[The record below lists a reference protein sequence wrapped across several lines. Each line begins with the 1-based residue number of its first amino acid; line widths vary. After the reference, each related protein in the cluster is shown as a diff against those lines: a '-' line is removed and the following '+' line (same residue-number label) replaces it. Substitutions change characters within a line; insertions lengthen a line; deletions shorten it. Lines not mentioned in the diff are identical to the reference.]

1 MKHSIDP
8 RIDCVF
14 KSLLGNESNRNLLV
28 HFINA
33 TLASELIAP
42 ITQVE
47 ILNPYNEKEHLDDK
61 LSIVDVK
68 AKDEHGRI
76 YQIEIQLLFFSN
88 LPARMLYTWA
98 DVYSQ
103 QLQSGDKYHELNP
116 TYSIWLLGENAIK
129 HDDQYIHRY
138 KFRDEAG
145 VPLIEHGGIWLFEL
159 EKFNAQVIDNEQTR
173 WLRFFKEGKQLNDL
187 NLPDWMNTQ
196 EMKQAMNTLCQFSEK
211 ERNYFAYQARQDFLR
226 QQGTILFEKD
236 EALEQRD
243 GAFAERDAALV
254 EKEAA
259 LAEKGAALAEKG
271 AALAE
276 KGAAL
281 AEKEAALAEKEA
293 AIAEVEAAIAEVER
307 LKALLGQK

>member
-259 LAEKGAALAEKG
+259 LAEK
-271 AALAE
+271 
-276 KGAAL
+276 
-281 AEKEAALAEKEA
+281 EA

>member
-1 MKHSIDP
+1 MKHNIDP
-8 RIDCVF
+8 KVDCVF
-14 KSLLGNESNRNLLV
+14 KSILGNESNRNLLV
-28 HFINA
+28 HFLNA
-33 TLASELIAP
+33 VLGSELVLP
-42 ITQVE
+42 ITSVE

-68 AKDEHGRI
+68 AKDERGRV
-76 YQIEIQLLFFSN
+76 YQIEIQLDYFGY
-88 LPARMLYTWA
+88 LPARMLYTWS

-103 QLQSGDKYHELNP
+103 QLQSGEKYYKLNP
-116 TYSIWLLGENAIK
+116 TYSIWLLAENAVK

-145 VPLIEHGGIWLFEL
+145 IPLIEHGGIWVFEL
-159 EKFNAQVIDNEQTR
+159 EKFNAQVIDNEQAR

-236 EALEQRD
+236 EALEREQ
-243 GAFAERDAALV
+243 AALEREQV
-254 EKEAA
+254 ALAREQAA
-259 LAEKGAALAEKG
+259 LEREQDAQ
-271 AALAE
+271 
-276 KGAAL
+276 
-281 AEKEAALAEKEA
+281 
-293 AIAEVEAAIAEVER
+293 AEVER
-307 LKALLGQK
+307 LKALLAQK

>member
-33 TLASELIAP
+33 TLASELVAP

-76 YQIEIQLLFFSN
+76 YQIEIQLLFFTN

-145 VPLIEHGGIWLFEL
+145 IPLIEHGGIWLFEL
-159 EKFNAQVIDNEQTR
+159 EKFNAQVIDNEQAR
-173 WLRFFKEGKQLNDL
+173 WLRFFKEGKQLNDEN

-236 EALEQRD
+236 EAVAERD
-243 GAFAERDAALV
+243 AAFAERDI
-254 EKEAA
+254 A
-259 LAEKGAALAEKG
+259 LAEKQAALEEK
-271 AALAE
+271 AAAM
-276 KGAAL
+276 
-281 AEKEAALAEKEA
+281 
-293 AIAEVEAAIAEVER
+293 AEVER
-307 LKALLGQK
+307 LKALLAQK

>member
-33 TLASELIAP
+33 TLASELVAP

-76 YQIEIQLLFFSN
+76 YQIEIQLLFFTN

-145 VPLIEHGGIWLFEL
+145 IPLIEHGGIWLFEL

-173 WLRFFKEGKQLNDL
+173 WLRFFKEGKQLNDEN

-236 EALEQRD
+236 EAVAERD
-243 GAFAERDAALV
+243 EAFAERDI
-254 EKEAA
+254 A
-259 LAEKGAALAEKG
+259 LAEKQAALEEK
-271 AALAE
+271 AAAM
-276 KGAAL
+276 
-281 AEKEAALAEKEA
+281 
-293 AIAEVEAAIAEVER
+293 AEVER
-307 LKALLGQK
+307 LKALLAQK

>member
-33 TLASELIAP
+33 TLATELVSP
-42 ITQVE
+42 ITGVE

-76 YQIEIQLLFFSN
+76 YQIEIQLLFFTN

-129 HDDQYIHRY
+129 NDDQYIHRY

-159 EKFNAQVIDNEQTR
+159 EKFNAQVIDNEQAR
-173 WLRFFKEGKQLNDL
+173 WLRFFKEGKQLNDEN

-236 EALEQRD
+236 EALVQRD
-243 GAFAERDAALV
+243 EALEREQIALAERDATAAEGDAVALRAQ
-254 EKEAA
+254 EIALREQQA
-259 LAEKGAALAEKG
+259 LAEIEK
-271 AALAE
+271 
-276 KGAAL
+276 
-281 AEKEAALAEKEA
+281 
-293 AIAEVEAAIAEVER
+293 
-307 LKALLGQK
+307 LKALLAEKKS

>member
-33 TLASELIAP
+33 TLASELVAP

-68 AKDEHGRI
+68 AKDEHSRI

-129 HDDQYIHRY
+129 NDDQYIHRY

-236 EALEQRD
+236 EALVQRD
-243 GAFAERDAALV
+243 EALEREQIALAERDATAAEGDAVALRAQ
-254 EKEAA
+254 EIALREQQA
-259 LAEKGAALAEKG
+259 LAEIEK
-271 AALAE
+271 
-276 KGAAL
+276 
-281 AEKEAALAEKEA
+281 
-293 AIAEVEAAIAEVER
+293 
-307 LKALLGQK
+307 LKALLPEKKS